1 MSREDGSSKRLWPMR
16 FWPNRWRMRPY
27 GGLSLTVRLMLL
39 VIACVVP
46 LAASGL
52 VVEYLD
58 YEADSAED
66 AVQVLG
72 LARSMSLAV
81 ERQLQIYLSA
91 LEVLA
96 QSRTLHGEDP
106 ASFRERASAVTAEQF
121 PGANIRLV
129 AKDGTVLVD
138 LAVPEGVSPPLGV
151 DEETSRELFAAGRP
165 AISNLYYSAALR
177 RPAVSVHVPV
187 KRPDG
192 SIAYDLSLAAPAN
205 AFSEIIRPQ
214 QALEGWGF
222 SLFDQRGR
230 RVAPTP
236 ALGRPTAPDSLLPHL
251 LADREGVVESVSSEG
266 TPLLS
271 AFSRVAGSAWSVDID
286 VRKADLDANATRAM
300 LMSLAA
306 SAAALTVALLLARAA
321 ARQIISPI
329 ATLRRIAIAPQAFPP
344 AQLTGLRETDDVADA
359 LRTAEEAR
367 RMRERQ
373 LAVFVEG
380 APAAIAM
387 FDKDMRY
394 LAASRRYREDYRL
407 QGFDLVGRS
416 YYDMLPQASER
427 WKEIHRRCL
436 AGAIERCEEE
446 AILRA
451 DGQTDWMRWE
461 IRPWLDHR
469 GTIGGVVLFSEIIT
483 ERKRVERALRASET
497 RYRTLIEALPQL
509 VWTCTADGRCD
520 YVSPQWVAYTG
531 RPEAEQLDEK
541 WLETIHPQDRDALN
555 AAWKQ
560 AIMTGAAFDA
570 ESRIRGADGIYRWF
584 KQRAVPVRDGESRIK
599 WFGTSTDIGDIVAAR
614 ETMARSKQELE
625 SLVVERTAQLVQSQK
640 MEALGQL
647 TGGLAHDF
655 NNLLTAVLGNLDML
669 KRSETDP
676 DRRRRAENAIHAAE
690 RGAKLT
696 AQLLA
701 FARKQHL
708 QTRPTDINMLVTVME
723 DLLRST
729 IGSVVDIQ
737 RRLVSAPWPVLVDV
751 NQIELAILNLALNG
765 RDAMPLG
772 GVLTIETANIP
783 AGHPDAPRT
792 LPRGDYVMVAVKD
805 TGSGMSE
812 EVLQKAFEPFFTTK
826 GVGGGS
832 GLGLSMALGVAQ
844 QHGGG
849 IEIESRPGSGTV
861 VRIYLPR
868 ASETAA
874 DQPNDAQAAKAATAR
889 KGAGRSVLVVDD
901 DRDVREFAVQCLRQ
915 HGYRVTGSEAGRTAL
930 DVIDSGAAVD
940 LALVDLAMPGMNG
953 PELAAILRLRRPGL
967 PVLFMTGFADFPD
980 MPAIGEDAILKKPF
994 RASELI
1000 ERVESAMTGGT
1011 SAHRESA

>member
-1 MSREDGSSKRLWPMR
+1 MSRDGDFSKRLRPLS
-16 FWPNRWRMRPY
+16 FWPIRWPARSY

-39 VIACVVP
+39 VVACVVP

-52 VVEYLD
+52 AVEYLD
-58 YEADSAED
+58 YKADSAED
-66 AVQVLG
+66 TVQVLA

-96 QSRTLHGEDP
+96 QSRNLQHEDA

-121 PGANIRLV
+121 PGANIRLT

-138 LAVPEGVSPPLGV
+138 LAVPAGVSPPPVG
-151 DEETSRELFAAGRP
+151 DEETSREVFVAGRP
-165 AISNLYYSAALR
+165 AISNLYYSVTLK
-177 RPAVSVHVPV
+177 RPAISVHVPV

-192 SIAYDLSLAAPAN
+192 SIAYDLSLAAPADV
-205 AFSEIIRPQ
+205 FSEIMRPQ
-214 QALEGWGF
+214 QALEGWDF
-222 SLFDQRGR
+222 SLFDRRGA
-230 RVAPTP
+230 RVAPMP
-236 ALGRPTAPDSLLPHL
+236 MPDRATASDALLPHL
-251 LADREGVVESVSSEG
+251 LADREGVVQSVSSDG
-266 TPLLS
+266 TPLFS
-271 AFSRVAGSAWSVDID
+271 AFHRVAGSAWSVAID
-286 VRKADLDANATRAM
+286 VQQADLDATATRTM

-306 SAAALTVALLLARAA
+306 SAVALAVALLLARAA

-329 ATLRRIAIAPQAFPP
+329 ATLRRIALAPQPLSPAPP
-344 AQLTGLRETDDVADA
+344 TGLRETDDVADA

-373 LAVFVEG
+373 LG
-380 APAAIAM
+380 
-387 FDKDMRY
+387 
-394 LAASRRYREDYRL
+394 
-407 QGFDLVGRS
+407 
-416 YYDMLPQASER
+416 
-427 WKEIHRRCL
+427 
-436 AGAIERCEEE
+436 
-446 AILRA
+446 
-451 DGQTDWMRWE
+451 
-461 IRPWLDHR
+461 
-469 GTIGGVVLFSEIIT
+469 
-483 ERKRVERALRASET
+483 ASET

-520 YVSPQWVAYTG
+520 YVSPQWVAYSG
-531 RPEAEQLDEK
+531 RPEAEQLGQN
-541 WLETIHPQDRDALN
+541 WVETIHPQDRDALT
-555 AAWKQ
+555 AAWKR
-560 AIMTGAAFDA
+560 AVRTGTAFDA
-570 ESRIRGADGIYRWF
+570 EARLRGADGTYRWF
-584 KQRAVPVRDGESRIK
+584 KQRAVPVREGESRIK

-625 SLVVERTAQLVQSQK
+625 SLVLERTAQLVQSQK

-669 KRSETDP
+669 KKTETDP
-676 DRRRRAENAIHAAE
+676 VRRRRADNAIHAAE
-690 RGAKLT
+690 RGARLT

-708 QTRPTDINMLVTVME
+708 QTRPTDINMLVIVME

-737 RRLVSAPWPVLVDV
+737 QQLVSAPWPVRVDR
-751 NQIELAILNLALNG
+751 NQIELAILNLALNA

-783 AGHPDAPRT
+783 AAHPDAPRT
-792 LPRGDYVMVAVKD
+792 LPAGDYVMVAIKD
-805 TGSGMSE
+805 TGGGMSE
-812 EVLQKAFEPFFTTK
+812 DVLAKAFEPFFTTK

-832 GLGLSMALGVAQ
+832 GLGLSMVLGVAQ

-849 IEIESRPGSGTV
+849 VEIESRPGSGTV

-868 ASETAA
+868 AAETAA
-874 DQPNDAQAAKAATAR
+874 DQPNDVQQSKAGAACI
-889 KGAGRSVLVVDD
+889 GAGRSVLVVDD

-915 HGYRVTGSEAGRTAL
+915 NGYRVTASDGGRAAL
-930 DVIDSGAAVD
+930 EVIDSGAAID

-953 PELAAILRLRRPGL
+953 PDLAAILRLRRPGL
-967 PVLFMTGFADFPD
+967 PILFMTGFADFPE
-980 MPAIGEDAILKKPF
+980 MPEIGKDSILKKPF
-994 RASELI
+994 RAAELI
-1000 ERVESAMTGGT
+1000 ERVEGAMTGGASVNPAT
-1011 SAHRESA
+1011 APGASQLRGATVSAT